1 MDSSDQ
7 QARTDLLAV
16 VSFVSNAYV
25 YRMQRR
31 IRRLRRLFHRTFRS
45 MRPTPTAIREY
56 DTLALAGEMTETA
69 TFGMG
74 CFWGPDA
81 QFGALDG
88 VVRTR
93 VGYAGGTTVDP
104 TYHSLGD
111 HTEVFQLDFD
121 PDVVSYTD
129 LLGHV
134 FRSHDP
140 RSQTRK
146 TQYQNIVL
154 TETAAQQ
161 KALEAF
167 LQTRGLSTDAIDTRI
182 ERLSQFYLAEEYHQ
196 KYTLRSKRTFMDAFE
211 ELRYDDTQLRESPA
225 AAKLN
230 GYASG
235 HDTAAVDELKTAGAA
250 ESNGV

>member
-1 MDSSDQ
+1 MQ
-7 QARTDLLAV
+7 Q
-16 VSFVSNAYV
+16 
-25 YRMQRR
+25 
-31 IRRLRRLFHRTFRS
+31 RLRRLLRTFHRTFRP
-45 MRPTPTAIREY
+45 MTPTPTAIREY
-56 DTLALAGEMTETA
+56 DTQAPASELTETA
-69 TFGMG
+69 TFGVG

-81 QFGALDG
+81 KFGALDG

-93 VGYAGGTTVDP
+93 VGYAGGTKADP

-121 PDVVSYTD
+121 PDVISYTD
-129 LLGHV
+129 LLDHV

-146 TQYQNIVL
+146 TQYQNIAL

-161 KALEAF
+161 NALEAF

-182 ERLSQFYLAEEYHQ
+182 EPLSKFSPAEEYHQ
-196 KYTLRSKRTFMDAFE
+196 KYALRSKRVFMNAFE
-211 ELRYDDTQLRESPA
+211 ELGYDDTQLRESPA